1 MGNFL
6 EFSKSKTSA
15 SQRYGAGASSGFRA
29 VAPIDLI
36 RQEMQRRKEQCCR
49 VSAYIVR
56 VTVGNEITDYQLPHQ
71 PGEVLWAVDYN
82 RLAPIA
88 KFFGRF
94 KQGKFTGLK
103 YHYSYFFEDNQSRQY
118 VECIAE
124 YRDGRPR
131 GVQVYFDAQGEV
143 TRRALVSAPADPLTP
158 QPVPA
163 LPTNAS

>member
-1 MGNFL
+1 MGKFL
-6 EFSKSKTSA
+6 EFSKSKMPA
-15 SQRYGAGASSGFRA
+15 SQRCGASSGSRA

-49 VSAYIVR
+49 LSAYIVR
-56 VTVGNEITDYQLPHQ
+56 VTVGNEITDYQLPYQ

-103 YHYSYFFEDNQSRQY
+103 YHYSYFFEDSQSRQY

-131 GVQVYFDAQGEV
+131 GTQVYFDAQGEV
-143 TRRALVSAPADPLTP
+143 TRRALVPETAGQLTP
-158 QPVPA
+158 QSVPA